1 MVQKMSK
8 LNTFQKSETDWERF
22 HNIKDEDI
30 DLSDCPEATD
40 EMWKNAVVRR
50 NLKVIP
56 KKTSLS
62 LKIDTDVKEFFK
74 SEGRGYQ
81 AKINQLLRA
90 YMENAKKA
98 G

>member
-1 MVQKMSK
+1 MTKK
-8 LNTFQKSETDWERF
+8 HTLTKSQTDWARL
-22 HNIKDEDI
+22 D
-30 DLSDCPEATD
+30 AMTD
-40 EMWKNAVVRR
+40 EEIDYTDIPPITPEMWANGVVRR
-50 NLKVIP
+50 NLKPIP

-62 LKIDTDVKEFFK
+62 LKIDMDVKEFFK

-90 YMENAKKA
+90 YMEKAKKI

>member
-1 MVQKMSK
+1 MSK
-8 LNTFQKSETDWERF
+8 LNTFQKSDTDRERLK
-22 HNIKDEDI
+22 NMKDEDI
-30 DLSDCPEATD
+30 DFSDIPKITPG
-40 EMWKNAVVRR
+40 MFKNPIVRR
-50 NLKVIP
+50 NVKVIP

-62 LKIDTDVKEFFK
+62 LKIDTDVKDFFK

>member
-1 MVQKMSK
+1 MTKK
-8 LNTFQKSETDWERF
+8 HILTKSQTDWARLDAMT
-22 HNIKDEDI
+22 DEQIDYSDI
-30 DLSDCPEATD
+30 PLITP
-40 EMWKNAVVRR
+40 EMWKNGVVRR

-81 AKINQLLRA
+81 ARINQLLRA